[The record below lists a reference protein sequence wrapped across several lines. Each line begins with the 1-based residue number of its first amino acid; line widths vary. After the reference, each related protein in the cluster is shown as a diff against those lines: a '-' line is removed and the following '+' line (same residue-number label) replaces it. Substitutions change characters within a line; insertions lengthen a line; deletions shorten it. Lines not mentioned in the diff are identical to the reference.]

1 MRIPLAEVAGVVN
14 ASIVGAVESGLVA
27 HGVSYD
33 SRQVVPGNL
42 FVAIIAQRDGHHF
55 VLDAVQAG
63 AAAVLVS
70 REVLGCTVPQL
81 VVADTSVA
89 LTALGKWARE
99 HVQLYVGNRVIG
111 ITGSVGKTST
121 KDFIASV
128 LATQFV
134 VGASEK
140 SLNNDQ
146 GVPVTLLNAPEP
158 TEALVV
164 EMGMRGFGEIARLAA
179 LVQPHIGVI
188 TAVGESHSE
197 LVGGVEGVAR
207 AKSELVES
215 LPEDGF
221 AVLNADD
228 ARVVAMRNKT
238 RAEVFTYGTAT
249 NADMHISDLTINGNG
264 CVSFRVSSQ
273 WGSGICAL
281 SVPGRHMASNAAAAV
296 LVGALCDVPISVAL
310 QAVEKAELSPMRM
323 QVHALAN
330 GVLIDDSYNASPIS
344 MSAALHTLSSIA
356 VDHRVAVLG
365 VMAEI
370 ANAEAQH
377 KNIAQLA
384 KDLGVEVIA
393 FRTELYGIPSYE
405 TYVEVYE
412 LLQKRS
418 ANTAILLKGS
428 RIAGLDAVT
437 QLLMGS

>member
-1 MRIPLAEVAGVVN
+1 MRIPLAEVAGVLS
-14 ASIVGAVESGLVA
+14 ASVVGNMESGLVA
-27 HGVSYD
+27 QDVSYD
-33 SRQVVPGNL
+33 SRQVAPGNL
-42 FVAIIAQRDGHHF
+42 FVAIIAQRDGHDF

-70 REVLGCTVPQL
+70 REVLECPVPQL

-99 HVQLYVGNRVIG
+99 HVKSTVKNRIVG

-121 KDFIASV
+121 KDFIAAV

-134 VGASEK
+134 VGASDK

-179 LVQPHIGVI
+179 LVKPHIGVI
-188 TAVGESHSE
+188 TAVGESHGE
-197 LVGGVEGVAR
+197 RVGGVEGVAR
-207 AKSELVES
+207 AKAELVES
-215 LPEDGF
+215 LPADGF

-238 RAEVFTYGTAT
+238 SATAFTYGTAAD
-249 NADMHISDLTINGNG
+249 ADMRISDLAINGDG
-264 CVSFRVSSQ
+264 CASFHLASQ
-273 WGSGICAL
+273 WGSGSCAL

-296 LVGALCDVPISVAL
+296 LVGALCGVPVSDAVLAVAST
-310 QAVEKAELSPMRM
+310 AMSPMRM
-323 QVHALAN
+323 QVHSLTN
-330 GVLIDDSYNASPIS
+330 GMLLDDSYNASPTS
-344 MSAALHTLSSIA
+344 MSAALLTLSSMTA
-356 VDHRVAVLG
+356 DHRIAVLG

-370 ANAEAQH
+370 SDAEVQH
-377 KNIAQLA
+377 KNIVQLA
-384 KDLGVEVIA
+384 QELGIEVIA
-393 FRTELYGIPSYE
+393 FRTDLYGLASYE
-405 TYVEVYE
+405 TYVEVYA

-428 RIAGLDAVT
+428 RVAGLEAVT
-437 QLLMGS
+437 QLLLGN

>member
-1 MRIPLAEVAGVVN
+1 MRIPLAEVAGVLS
-14 ASIVGAVESGLVA
+14 ASVVGNMESGLVA
-27 HGVSYD
+27 QDVSYD
-33 SRQVVPGNL
+33 SRQVAPGNL
-42 FVAIIAQRDGHHF
+42 FVAIIAQRDGHDF

-70 REVLGCTVPQL
+70 REVLECPVPQL

-99 HVQLYVGNRVIG
+99 HVKPTVKNRIVG

-121 KDFIASV
+121 KDFIAAV

-188 TAVGESHSE
+188 TVVGESHGE
-197 LVGGVEGVAR
+197 RVGGVEGVAR
-207 AKSELVES
+207 AKAELVES
-215 LPEDGF
+215 LPADGF

-238 RAEVFTYGTAT
+238 SATAFTYGTAAD
-249 NADMHISDLTINGNG
+249 ADMRISDLAINGDG
-264 CVSFRVSSQ
+264 CASFHLASQ
-273 WGSGICAL
+273 WGSGNCTL

-296 LVGALCDVPISVAL
+296 LVGALCGIPVSDAVLAVAST
-310 QAVEKAELSPMRM
+310 AMSPMRM
-323 QVHALAN
+323 QVHSLTN
-330 GVLIDDSYNASPIS
+330 GVLLDDSYNASPTS
-344 MSAALHTLSSIA
+344 MSAALLTLSSMTA
-356 VDHRVAVLG
+356 DHRIAVLG

-370 ANAEAQH
+370 SDAEVQH
-377 KNIAQLA
+377 KNIVQLA
-384 KDLGVEVIA
+384 QELGIEVIA
-393 FRTELYGIPSYE
+393 FRTDLYGLPSYE
-405 TYVEVYE
+405 TYAEIYE

-418 ANTAILLKGS
+418 ASTAILLKGS
-428 RIAGLDAVT
+428 RVAGLEAVT
-437 QLLMGS
+437 QLLLGN

>member
-1 MRIPLAEVAGVVN
+1 MRIPLAEVAGVLS
-14 ASIVGAVESGLVA
+14 ASVVGNMESGLVA
-27 HGVSYD
+27 QDVSYD
-33 SRQVVPGNL
+33 SRQVAPGNL
-42 FVAIIAQRDGHHF
+42 FVAIIAQRDGHDF

-70 REVLGCTVPQL
+70 REVLDCPVPQL

-99 HVQLYVGNRVIG
+99 HVKSTVKNRVVG

-121 KDFIASV
+121 KDFIAAV

-134 VGASEK
+134 VGASDK

-179 LVQPHIGVI
+179 LVKPHIGVI
-188 TAVGESHSE
+188 TAVGESHGE
-197 LVGGVEGVAR
+197 RVGGVEGVAR
-207 AKSELVES
+207 AKAELVES
-215 LPEDGF
+215 LPADGF

-238 RAEVFTYGTAT
+238 SATAFTYGTAAD
-249 NADMHISDLTINGNG
+249 ADMRISDLAINGDG
-264 CVSFRVSSQ
+264 CASFHLASQ
-273 WGSGICAL
+273 WGSGSCAL

-296 LVGALCDVPISVAL
+296 LVGALCGVPVSDAVLAVAST
-310 QAVEKAELSPMRM
+310 AMSPMRM
-323 QVHALAN
+323 QVHSLTN
-330 GVLIDDSYNASPIS
+330 GMLLDDSYNASPTS
-344 MSAALHTLSSIA
+344 MSAALLTLSSMTA
-356 VDHRVAVLG
+356 DHRIAVLG

-370 ANAEAQH
+370 SDAEVQH
-377 KNIAQLA
+377 KNIVQLA
-384 KDLGVEVIA
+384 QELGIEVIA
-393 FRTELYGIPSYE
+393 FRTDLYGLASYE
-405 TYVEVYE
+405 TYVEVYA

-428 RIAGLDAVT
+428 RVAGLEAVT
-437 QLLMGS
+437 QLLLGN

>member
-1 MRIPLAEVAGVVN
+1 MRIPLAEVAGVLS
-14 ASIVGAVESGLVA
+14 ASVVGNMESGLVA
-27 HGVSYD
+27 QDVSYD
-33 SRQVVPGNL
+33 SRQVASGNL
-42 FVAIIAQRDGHHF
+42 FVAIIAQRDGHDF

-70 REVLGCTVPQL
+70 REVLDCPVPQL

-99 HVQLYVGNRVIG
+99 HVKSTVKNRIVG

-121 KDFIASV
+121 KDFVAAV
-128 LATQFV
+128 LATLFV

-179 LVQPHIGVI
+179 LVKPHIGVI
-188 TAVGESHSE
+188 TAVGESHGE
-197 LVGGVEGVAR
+197 RVGGVEGVAR
-207 AKSELVES
+207 AKAELVES
-215 LPEDGF
+215 LPADGF

-238 RAEVFTYGTAT
+238 SATAFTYGTAAD
-249 NADMHISDLTINGNG
+249 ADMRISDLAINGDG
-264 CVSFRVSSQ
+264 CASFHLASQ
-273 WGSGICAL
+273 WGSGSCAL

-296 LVGALCDVPISVAL
+296 LVGALCGVPVSDAVLAVAST
-310 QAVEKAELSPMRM
+310 AMSPMRM
-323 QVHALAN
+323 QVHSLTN
-330 GVLIDDSYNASPIS
+330 GMLLDDSYNASPTS
-344 MSAALHTLSSIA
+344 MSAALLTLSSMTA
-356 VDHRVAVLG
+356 DHRIAVLG

-370 ANAEAQH
+370 SDAEVQH
-377 KNIAQLA
+377 KNIVQLA
-384 KDLGVEVIA
+384 QELGIEVIA
-393 FRTELYGIPSYE
+393 FRTDLYGLASYE
-405 TYVEVYE
+405 TYVEVYA

-428 RIAGLDAVT
+428 RVAGLEAVT
-437 QLLMGS
+437 QLLLGN

>member
-1 MRIPLAEVAGVVN
+1 MRIPLAEVAGVLS
-14 ASIVGAVESGLVA
+14 ASVVGNMESGLVA
-27 HGVSYD
+27 QDVSYD
-33 SRQVVPGNL
+33 SRQVAPGNL
-42 FVAIIAQRDGHHF
+42 FVAIIAQRDGHDF

-70 REVLGCTVPQL
+70 REVLECPVPQL

-99 HVQLYVGNRVIG
+99 HVKSTVKNRIVG

-121 KDFIASV
+121 KDFIAAV

-134 VGASEK
+134 VGASDK

-197 LVGGVEGVAR
+197 RVGGVEGVAR
-207 AKSELVES
+207 AKAELVES
-215 LPEDGF
+215 LPADGF

-228 ARVVAMRNKT
+228 GRVVAMRNKT
-238 RAEVFTYGTAT
+238 SATAFTYGTAAD
-249 NADMHISDLTINGNG
+249 ADMRISDLAINGDG
-264 CVSFRVSSQ
+264 CASFHLASQ
-273 WGSGICAL
+273 WGSGNCTL

-296 LVGALCDVPISVAL
+296 LVGALCGVPVSDAVLAVAST
-310 QAVEKAELSPMRM
+310 AMSPMRM
-323 QVHALAN
+323 QVHSLTN
-330 GVLIDDSYNASPIS
+330 GMLLDDSYNASPTS
-344 MSAALHTLSSIA
+344 MSAALLTLSSMTA
-356 VDHRVAVLG
+356 DHRIAVLG

-370 ANAEAQH
+370 SDAEVQH
-377 KNIAQLA
+377 KNIVQLA
-384 KDLGVEVIA
+384 QELGIEVIA
-393 FRTELYGIPSYE
+393 FRTDLYGLASYE
-405 TYVEVYE
+405 TYVEVYA

-428 RIAGLDAVT
+428 RVAGLEAVT
-437 QLLMGS
+437 QLLLGN

>member
-1 MRIPLAEVAGVVN
+1 MRIPLAEVAGVLS
-14 ASIVGAVESGLVA
+14 ASVVGNMESGLVA
-27 HGVSYD
+27 QDVSYD
-33 SRQVVPGNL
+33 SRQVAPGNL
-42 FVAIIAQRDGHHF
+42 FVAIIAQRDGHDF

-70 REVLGCTVPQL
+70 REVLECPVPQL

-99 HVQLYVGNRVIG
+99 HVKSTVKNRIVG

-121 KDFIASV
+121 KDFIAAV

-179 LVQPHIGVI
+179 LVKPHIGVI
-188 TAVGESHSE
+188 TAVGESHGE
-197 LVGGVEGVAR
+197 RVGGVEGVAR
-207 AKSELVES
+207 AKAELVES
-215 LPEDGF
+215 LPADGF

-238 RAEVFTYGTAT
+238 SATAFTYGTAAD
-249 NADMHISDLTINGNG
+249 ADMRISDLAINGDG
-264 CVSFRVSSQ
+264 CASFHLASQ
-273 WGSGICAL
+273 WGSGSCTL

-296 LVGALCDVPISVAL
+296 LVGALCGVPVSDAVLAVAST
-310 QAVEKAELSPMRM
+310 AMSPMRM
-323 QVHALAN
+323 QVHSLTN
-330 GVLIDDSYNASPIS
+330 GMLLDDSYNASPTS
-344 MSAALHTLSSIA
+344 MSAALLTLSSMTA
-356 VDHRVAVLG
+356 DHRIAVLG

-370 ANAEAQH
+370 SDAEVQH
-377 KNIAQLA
+377 KNIVQLA
-384 KDLGVEVIA
+384 QELGIEVIA
-393 FRTELYGIPSYE
+393 FRTDLYGLASYE
-405 TYVEVYE
+405 TYVEVYA

-428 RIAGLDAVT
+428 RVAGLEAVT
-437 QLLMGS
+437 QLLLGN

>member
-1 MRIPLAEVAGVVN
+1 MRIPLAEVAGVIN
-14 ASIVGAVESGLVA
+14 ASFVGTAESGLMA
-27 HGVSYD
+27 QGVSYD
-33 SRQVVPGNL
+33 SRQVAPGDL
-42 FVAIIAQRDGHHF
+42 FIAIIAQRDGHDF

-70 REVLGCTVPQL
+70 REVLGCSVPQI
-81 VVADTSVA
+81 VTTDTAVA

-99 HVQLYVGNRVIG
+99 YMQPSVEKRVIG

-134 VGASEK
+134 VGASDK

-146 GVPVTLLNAPEP
+146 GVPVTLLNAPES

-197 LVGGVEGVAR
+197 RVGGVEGVAQ
-207 AKSELVES
+207 AKAELIVS
-215 LPEDGF
+215 LPVGGF

-228 ARVVAMRNKT
+228 ARVLAMRNKT
-238 RAEVFTYGTAT
+238 RATVFTFGTSAD
-249 NADMHISDLTINGNG
+249 ADMQISDFIINKNG
-264 CVSFRVSSQ
+264 RASFHISSQ
-273 WGSGICAL
+273 WGSGSCTL

-296 LVGALCDVPISVAL
+296 LVGALCGIPITVAI
-310 QAVEKAELSPMRM
+310 QAVEMTELSPMRM

-330 GVLIDDSYNASPIS
+330 GVLIDDSYNASPTS

-370 ANAEAQH
+370 SDAEAQH

-384 KDLGVEVIA
+384 QDLGIEVIA
-393 FRTELYGIPSYE
+393 FHTELYGLPSYE
-405 TYVEVYE
+405 TYAEVFE
-412 LLQKRS
+412 LLRKRT

-428 RIAGLDAVT
+428 RVAGLEAVSH
-437 QLLMGS
+437 LLLES

>member
-14 ASIVGAVESGLVA
+14 ASVIGVVESGLVA

-33 SRQVVPGNL
+33 SRQVASGNL
-42 FVAIIAQRDGHHF
+42 FVAIIAQRDGHDF

-70 REVLGCTVPQL
+70 REVLGCTVPQI
-81 VVADTSVA
+81 VVADTAVA
-89 LTALGKWARE
+89 LTTLGKWARE
-99 HVQLYVGNRVIG
+99 RVRQTAEKRVVG

-121 KDFIASV
+121 KDFIAAV

-146 GVPVTLLNAPEP
+146 GVPVTLLNAPDSAQ
-158 TEALVV
+158 ALVV

-179 LVQPHIGVI
+179 LVQPYIGVV

-197 LVGGVEGVAR
+197 RVGGVEGVAQ
-207 AKSELVES
+207 AKAELVES
-215 LPEDGF
+215 LPADGF

-238 RAEVFTYGTAT
+238 SAAAFTFGTT
-249 NADMHISDLTINGNG
+249 DDADMRILDLTMNGDG
-264 CVSFRVSSQ
+264 RASFHLVSQ
-273 WGSGICAL
+273 WGSGSCTL

-296 LVGALCDVPISVAL
+296 LVGALCGVPVSDAV
-310 QAVEKAELSPMRM
+310 QAVERTAMSPMRM
-323 QVHALAN
+323 QVHSLAN
-330 GVLIDDSYNASPIS
+330 GVLLDDSYNASPTS
-344 MSAALHTLSSIA
+344 MSAALVTLSSMTA
-356 VDHRVAVLG
+356 DHRIAVLG

-370 ANAEAQH
+370 SDTEMQH

-384 KDLGVEVIA
+384 QDLGIAVIA
-393 FRTELYGIPSYE
+393 FRTDLYGLPSCE
-405 TYVEVYE
+405 TYAEVHE
-412 LLQKRS
+412 LLQKCS

-428 RIAGLDAVT
+428 RVAGLEEVT
-437 QLLMGS
+437 QLLLGK

>member
-1 MRIPLAEVAGVVN
+1 MRIPLAEVAGVLS
-14 ASIVGAVESGLVA
+14 ASVVGNMESGLVA
-27 HGVSYD
+27 QDVSYD
-33 SRQVVPGNL
+33 SRQVAPGNL
-42 FVAIIAQRDGHHF
+42 FVAIIAQRDGHDF

-70 REVLGCTVPQL
+70 REVLECPVPQL

-99 HVQLYVGNRVIG
+99 HVKSTVKNRIVG

-121 KDFIASV
+121 KDFIAAV

-134 VGASEK
+134 VGASDK

-179 LVQPHIGVI
+179 LVKPHIGVI
-188 TAVGESHSE
+188 TAVGESHGE
-197 LVGGVEGVAR
+197 RVGGVEGVAR
-207 AKSELVES
+207 AKAELVES
-215 LPEDGF
+215 LPADGF

-238 RAEVFTYGTAT
+238 SATAFTYGTAAD
-249 NADMHISDLTINGNG
+249 ADMRISDLTINGDG
-264 CVSFRVSSQ
+264 CASFHLASQ
-273 WGSGICAL
+273 WGSGSCTL

-296 LVGALCDVPISVAL
+296 LVGALCGVLVSDAVLAVAST
-310 QAVEKAELSPMRM
+310 AMSPMRM
-323 QVHALAN
+323 QVHSLTN
-330 GVLIDDSYNASPIS
+330 GVLLDDSYNASPTS
-344 MSAALHTLSSIA
+344 MSAALLTLSSMTA
-356 VDHRVAVLG
+356 DHRIAVLG

-370 ANAEAQH
+370 SDAEVQH
-377 KNIAQLA
+377 KNIVQLA
-384 KDLGVEVIA
+384 QELGIEVIA
-393 FRTELYGIPSYE
+393 FRTELYGLPSHE
-405 TYVEVYE
+405 TYAEVYE

-418 ANTAILLKGS
+418 ASTAILLKGS
-428 RIAGLDAVT
+428 RVAGLEAVT
-437 QLLMGS
+437 QLLLGN

>member
-1 MRIPLAEVAGVVN
+1 MRIPLAEVAGVLS
-14 ASIVGAVESGLVA
+14 ASVVGNMENGLVA
-27 HGVSYD
+27 QGVSYD
-33 SRQVVPGNL
+33 SRQVAPGNL
-42 FVAIIAQRDGHHF
+42 FVAIIAQRDGHDF

-70 REVLGCTVPQL
+70 REVLKCPVPQL

-99 HVQLYVGNRVIG
+99 HVKSTVKNRIVG

-121 KDFIASV
+121 KDFIAAV

-179 LVQPHIGVI
+179 LVKPHIGVI
-188 TAVGESHSE
+188 TAVGESHGE
-197 LVGGVEGVAR
+197 RVGGVEGVAR
-207 AKSELVES
+207 AKAELVES
-215 LPEDGF
+215 LPADGF

-238 RAEVFTYGTAT
+238 SATAFTYGTAAD
-249 NADMHISDLTINGNG
+249 ADMRISDLAINGDG
-264 CVSFRVSSQ
+264 CASFHLASQ
-273 WGSGICAL
+273 WGSGSCTL

-296 LVGALCDVPISVAL
+296 LVGALCGVPVSDAVLAVAST
-310 QAVEKAELSPMRM
+310 AMSPMRM

-330 GVLIDDSYNASPIS
+330 GVLLDDSYNASPTS
-344 MSAALHTLSSIA
+344 MSAALLTLSSMTA
-356 VDHRVAVLG
+356 DHRIAVLG

-370 ANAEAQH
+370 SDAEVQH
-377 KNIAQLA
+377 MNIAQLA
-384 KDLGVEVIA
+384 QDLGIEVIA
-393 FRTELYGIPSYE
+393 FRTELYGLPSYE
-405 TYVEVYE
+405 TYAEIYE

-418 ANTAILLKGS
+418 TNIAILLKGS
-428 RIAGLDAVT
+428 RIAGLEAVT
-437 QLLMGS
+437 QLLLGL

>member
-1 MRIPLAEVAGVVN
+1 MRIPLAEVAGVLS
-14 ASIVGAVESGLVA
+14 ASVVGNMESGLVA
-27 HGVSYD
+27 QDVSYD
-33 SRQVVPGNL
+33 SRQVAPGNL
-42 FVAIIAQRDGHHF
+42 FVAIIAQRDGHDF

-70 REVLGCTVPQL
+70 REVLECPVPQL

-99 HVQLYVGNRVIG
+99 HVKSTVKNRIVG

-121 KDFIASV
+121 KDFIAAV

-134 VGASEK
+134 VGASDK

-188 TAVGESHSE
+188 TAVGESHGE
-197 LVGGVEGVAR
+197 RVGGVEGVAR
-207 AKSELVES
+207 AKAELVES
-215 LPEDGF
+215 LPADGF

-238 RAEVFTYGTAT
+238 SATAFTYGTAAD
-249 NADMHISDLTINGNG
+249 ADMRISDLAINGDG
-264 CVSFRVSSQ
+264 CASFHLASQ
-273 WGSGICAL
+273 WGSGSCAL

-296 LVGALCDVPISVAL
+296 LVGALCGVPVSDAVLAVAST
-310 QAVEKAELSPMRM
+310 AMSPMRM
-323 QVHALAN
+323 QVHSLTD
-330 GVLIDDSYNASPIS
+330 GVLLDDSYNASPTS
-344 MSAALHTLSSIA
+344 MSAALLTLSSMTA
-356 VDHRVAVLG
+356 DHRIAVLG

-370 ANAEAQH
+370 SDAEVQH

-384 KDLGVEVIA
+384 QELGIEVIA
-393 FRTELYGIPSYE
+393 FRTDLYGLPSYE
-405 TYVEVYE
+405 TYAEVYA

-428 RIAGLDAVT
+428 RVAGLEAVT
-437 QLLMGS
+437 QLLLGN

>member
-1 MRIPLAEVAGVVN
+1 MRIPLAEVAGVIN
-14 ASIVGAVESGLVA
+14 ASIVGKAESGLVA

-63 AAAVLVS
+63 AAAVLVT
-70 REVLGCTVPQL
+70 REVLGCTVPQII
-81 VVADTSVA
+81 VADTAVS
-89 LTALGKWARE
+89 LTALGKWARQQVKSTVE
-99 HVQLYVGNRVIG
+99 KRVIG

-121 KDFIASV
+121 KDFVASV

-158 TEALVV
+158 TEARVV

-197 LVGGVEGVAR
+197 RVGDIEGVAR
-207 AKSELVES
+207 AKAELVES
-215 LPEDGF
+215 LPADGF

-249 NADMHISDLTINGNG
+249 DADMRISDVAINGDG
-264 CVSFRVSSQ
+264 CASFHVSSQ
-273 WGSGICAL
+273 WGSGSCTLA
-281 SVPGRHMASNAAAAV
+281 VPGSHMASNAAAAV
-296 LVGALCDVPISVAL
+296 LVGALCGVAIADAL
-310 QAVEKAELSPMRM
+310 RAVESTEMSPMRM

-330 GVLIDDSYNASPIS
+330 GVLLDDSYNASPTS
-344 MSAALHTLSSIA
+344 MSAALLTLSSMTA
-356 VDHRVAVLG
+356 DHRIAVLG

-370 ANAEAQH
+370 SDAEMQH

-384 KDLGVEVIA
+384 QDLGIEVIA
-393 FRTELYGIPSYE
+393 FRTELYGLPSYE

-437 QLLMGS
+437 ELLLGP

>member
-14 ASIVGAVESGLVA
+14 ASVIGAVESGLVA

-33 SRQVVPGNL
+33 SRQVSPGNL

-70 REVLGCTVPQL
+70 REVLGCTVPQI
-81 VVADTSVA
+81 VVADTAVA

-99 HVQLYVGNRVIG
+99 HVRSTVEKRVIG

-146 GVPVTLLNAPEP
+146 GVPVTLLNAPEL
-158 TEALVV
+158 TQALVV

-197 LVGGVEGVAR
+197 RVGGVEGVAQ
-207 AKSELVES
+207 AKAELVES
-215 LPEDGF
+215 LPADGF

-228 ARVVAMRNKT
+228 ALVVAMHNKT
-238 RAEVFTYGTAT
+238 SAASFTYGTGAD
-249 NADMHISDLTINGNG
+249 ADMHISDLAMNGDG
-264 CVSFRVSSQ
+264 CASFHLASQ
-273 WGSGICAL
+273 WGSGSCTLA
-281 SVPGRHMASNAAAAV
+281 VPGRHMASNAAAAV
-296 LVGALCDVPISVAL
+296 LVGALCGVPVSEGLEAIASTSM
-310 QAVEKAELSPMRM
+310 SPMRM
-323 QVHALAN
+323 QVYSLAN
-330 GVLIDDSYNASPIS
+330 GVL
-344 MSAALHTLSSIA
+344 L
-356 VDHRVAVLG
+356 
-365 VMAEI
+365 
-370 ANAEAQH
+370 
-377 KNIAQLA
+377 
-384 KDLGVEVIA
+384 
-393 FRTELYGIPSYE
+393 
-405 TYVEVYE
+405 
-412 LLQKRS
+412 
-418 ANTAILLKGS
+418 
-428 RIAGLDAVT
+428 
-437 QLLMGS
+437 

>member
-14 ASIVGAVESGLVA
+14 ASVIGVVESGLVA

-33 SRQVVPGNL
+33 SRQVAPGNL

-70 REVLGCTVPQL
+70 REVLGCTVPQI
-81 VVADTSVA
+81 VVADTAVA

-99 HVQLYVGNRVIG
+99 HVRSTVEKRVIG

-146 GVPVTLLNAPEP
+146 GVPVTLLNAPEL
-158 TEALVV
+158 TQALVV

-197 LVGGVEGVAR
+197 RVGGVEGVAQ
-207 AKSELVES
+207 AKAELVES
-215 LPEDGF
+215 LPADGF

-228 ARVVAMRNKT
+228 ARVVAMHNKT
-238 RAEVFTYGTAT
+238 RAEVFTYGTAAD
-249 NADMHISDLTINGNG
+249 ADMCISDLAMNGDG
-264 CVSFRVSSQ
+264 CASFHLASQ
-273 WGSGICAL
+273 WGSGSCTLA
-281 SVPGRHMASNAAAAV
+281 VPGRHMASNAAAAV
-296 LVGALCDVPISVAL
+296 LVGALCGVPVSEGLEAIASTSM
-310 QAVEKAELSPMRM
+310 SPMRM
-323 QVHALAN
+323 QVYSLAN
-330 GVLIDDSYNASPIS
+330 GVLLDDSYNASPTS
-344 MSAALHTLSSIA
+344 MSAALLTLSSMTA
-356 VDHRVAVLG
+356 DHCIAVLG

-370 ANAEAQH
+370 SDAEMQH
-377 KNIAQLA
+377 KNIVQLA
-384 KDLGVEVIA
+384 QDLGIEVIA
-393 FRTELYGIPSYE
+393 FRTELYGLPSYE
-405 TYVEVYE
+405 TYAEVYE

-428 RIAGLDAVT
+428 RVAGLEAVT
-437 QLLMGS
+437 QLLLGP